1 MRTFDKFWTWNSKF
15 AWQNDKQYLWAVG
28 YYYWT
33 KLYFKCNKYSEF
45 QEADHNSPEMS
56 KDLSIEKQI
65 LHEKIMNSFS
75 QPLGIIL
82 EQNSVRTEV
91 STSNSALQEDYN
103 DCLEEGENPLSTFA
117 TQSLETTSTTDT
129 HTVVLI

>member
-1 MRTFDKFWTWNSKF
+1 
-15 AWQNDKQYLWAVG
+15 
-28 YYYWT
+28 
-33 KLYFKCNKYSEF
+33 
-45 QEADHNSPEMS
+45 MS

-65 LHEKIMNSFS
+65 FHEKIMNSFS